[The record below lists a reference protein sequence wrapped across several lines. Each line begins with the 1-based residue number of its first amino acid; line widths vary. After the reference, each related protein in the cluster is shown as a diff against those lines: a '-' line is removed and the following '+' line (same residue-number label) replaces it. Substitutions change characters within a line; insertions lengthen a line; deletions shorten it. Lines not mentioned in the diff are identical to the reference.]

1 LQIQGLVY
9 GTGDLLALA
18 AATLVAHRLCL
29 AAGLLPA
36 GDWGAGQWLHLQ
48 PTGQAVR
55 VAVIAAAMLVYFH
68 RRRHYTTRVPRAT
81 VTRDILTAA
90 ALAMLCEEILLLTPY
105 RHSGPLQHSG
115 LWLPV
120 LRWGIAVALL
130 PAGRRAGRVVLRRL
144 GLWRLDTIVVGP
156 APAAERVAGAL
167 ACQPALGYRLAGTVA
182 ASNPAIRAAQAAP
195 EDRAAASAELR
206 RLLAAHDGNFLVFAT
221 ESGDLET
228 LSNPVRAARHAG
240 LSCAVAVIDHPAPAF
255 DRQSAYFLSHGVV
268 MRTFLPGAW
277 RRIARSV
284 KFGLDVAMAATLLAL
299 TAPLML
305 AIAWQIRR
313 DGGPA
318 LFRHQRIGAHG
329 RSFPCMKFRTMHVD
343 ADALLADILARDPA
357 AASEWEA
364 SQKLKDDPRIT
375 PIGQVLRRTS
385 LDELPQLINVLRG
398 EMSLVGPRPIVAA
411 EVRFYGRHIADY
423 YQARPGITGLWQVS
437 GRSDT
442 SYPRRVELDVWYVR
456 NWVLWHD
463 IAILLKTV
471 PAVLFRRGAV

>member
-9 GTGDLLALA
+9 SAGDLLAFA
-18 AATLVAHRLCL
+18 AATLAAHRLCPPASSL
-29 AAGLLPA
+29 PDGLSAGHWIS
-36 GDWGAGQWLHLQ
+36 DQWLHLR
-48 PTGQAVR
+48 PTGHAVR
-55 VAVIAAAMLVYFH
+55 VAFIVVAMLVYFH
-68 RRRHYTTRVPRAT
+68 HRQHYTARVPRWT
-81 VTRDILTAA
+81 VIRDIVIAT
-90 ALAMLCEEILLLTPY
+90 ALAMLCEEILLLTTPY
-105 RHSGPLQHSG
+105 QHNG
-115 LWLPV
+115 IWLPV
-120 LRWGIAVALL
+120 LRWGMAAALL
-130 PAGRRAGRVVLRRL
+130 LAGRWAGRIVLQRQ
-144 GLWRLDTIVVGP
+144 GLWRLDTIVVGS
-156 APAAERVAGAL
+156 ALAAERVAGAL
-167 ACQPALGYRLAGTVA
+167 ACQPTLGYRLAGTVA
-182 ASNPAIRAAQAAP
+182 ASDPAVRAALAVREDQAT
-195 EDRAAASAELR
+195 ASTELR
-206 RLLAAHDGNFLVFAT
+206 RLLAAHDGNFLVVAT
-221 ESGDLET
+221 EFGDLET
-228 LSNPVRAARHAG
+228 PSNLVRAAQHAG
-240 LSCAVAVIDHPAPAF
+240 ISFAVATTNHPAPAF
-255 DRQSAYFLSHGVV
+255 DRQSDYFLSHNVV
-268 MRTFLPGAW
+268 IRTFLPGAW
-277 RRIARSV
+277 QRIARSL
-284 KFGLDVAMAATLLAL
+284 KFGLDVTMAATLLAL

-329 RSFPCMKFRTMHVD
+329 RSFPCMKFRTMHAD

-357 AASEWEA
+357 AASEWKA

-411 EVRFYGRHIADY
+411 EVRFYGQHIADY

-456 NWVLWHD
+456 NWILWHD
-463 IAILLKTV
+463 IAILLKTI